1 MFEDMQRAVMH
12 AMQAI
17 ADMAQHTDALRYEKV
32 VRVLAQTQGLIAV
45 TGIGKAG
52 LVAKKSVATLQ
63 SYSIRSVFVHPQEAM
78 HGDLGLL
85 GAHDTLVCVSNSG
98 KTQEVIQMLRR
109 STLRVRTTVALVG
122 DLESPLAIEADYALC
137 FGKVNEACFL
147 QLAPTTSSVCLML
160 LMDTLA
166 MSLAKLR
173 GTDKRDFEYAHPG
186 GSIGVELG
194 AVPSARGG
202 DADE

>member
-1 MFEDMQRAVMH
+1 MFEDIQRAVLH
-12 AMQAI
+12 ARHAI
-17 ADMAQHTDALRYEKV
+17 ADMAQGIDALRYEEV
-32 VRVLAQTQGLIAV
+32 VYALAQTQGLITV

-85 GAHDTLVCVSNSG
+85 GAHDTLICVSNSG

-109 STLRVRTTVALVG
+109 SKARVRTTVALIG

-137 FGKVNEACFL
+137 FGKAEEACFL

-160 LMDTLA
+160 MMDALA
-166 MSLAKLR
+166 MSLAELR

-186 GSIGVELG
+186 GSIGMELG
-194 AVPSARGG
+194 ATPFVCG
-202 DADE
+202 DDAHG